1 VKIVLRKWG
10 GFTGKAGAEIHEVD
24 LATLSAEE
32 AARLR
37 KLVEDARLPS
47 LPPKLAKSA
56 PQPWDFRH
64 SLTVEDGGSSRTIE
78 FHEDAATPELKRLA
92 QEIAQAG
99 RPP

>member
-24 LATLSAEE
+24 LAKLPADE

-37 KLVEDARLPS
+37 KLVEDARLPE
-47 LPPKLAKSA
+47 LPARLAKSA
-56 PQPWDFRH
+56 PQPWDFSH

-78 FHEDAATPELKRLA
+78 FHEDAATPELQRLA

>member
-10 GFTGKAGAEIHEVD
+10 GFTGKAGAEVHELD
-24 LATLSAEE
+24 LAKLPLDE

-37 KLVEDARLPS
+37 KLVEDARLS
-47 LPPKLAKSA
+47 ELPPKLSKSA

-64 SLTVEDGGSSRTIE
+64 SLTVEDGDGSRTVE